1 MQAAGDLI
9 GRFVTYI
16 LNPII
21 LVIFAA
27 GFFLFM
33 WGLVKFMW
41 SLNSGRPSE
50 DGQQHMLWGI
60 VGMVIMVSVEG
71 IIYMID
77 STFQLQAL
85 SGGGPDLGRI
95 QNINPPANFFGK

>member
-1 MQAAGDLI
+1 MQATSDLI

-21 LVIFAA
+21 LVVFAA

-41 SLNSGRPSE
+41 SLNSGKPDAEGKS
-50 DGQQHMLWGI
+50 HMLWGI
-60 VGMVIMVSVEG
+60 VGMVVMVSVEG
-71 IIYMID
+71 IVLMID
-77 STFQLQAL
+77 STFNLGAL
-85 SGGGPDLGRI
+85 SGQGPDLSRI
-95 QNINPPANFFGK
+95 QNINTPTNFFGR